1 MTLRYLNSR
10 STLPSPSV
18 SPGAARIEAWRS
30 AGQFHFDMV
39 EDFPSPPAALA
50 DVYDSGPEG
59 PREEWKY
66 DCSTTDGTS
75 SVLTGELWVL

>member
-1 MTLRYLNSR
+1 M
-10 STLPSPSV
+10 
-18 SPGAARIEAWRS
+18 
-30 AGQFHFDMV
+30 FHFDMV
-39 EDFPSPPAALA
+39 DDFPSPPAALA

-59 PREEWKY
+59 PSEEWKY